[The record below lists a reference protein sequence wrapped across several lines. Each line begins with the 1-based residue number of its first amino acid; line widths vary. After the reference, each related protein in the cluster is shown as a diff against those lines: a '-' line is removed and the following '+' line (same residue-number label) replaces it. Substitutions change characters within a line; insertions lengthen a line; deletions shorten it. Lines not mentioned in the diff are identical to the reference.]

1 MAEEEDSGK
10 VLACAIA
17 RDLNSFDEL
26 INEMQTLYGDA
37 WGGLDFADATSVLQ
51 TPEAADLQLVV
62 LAVDTEDANDSA
74 GITQIIQ
81 SCKTQGFQTVLVAKD
96 LNPAALHSLM
106 RLGADDFLP
115 YPLPENALVET
126 RDRFQAMQTS
136 MPGQQAAS
144 QEVVVDATQ
153 ARPRGPDRD
162 GFIFPV
168 YGLAGG
174 VGSSTFA
181 ANLAWELQTLVE
193 QKGKRVAIID
203 LDLQFGCISTYLDV
217 PRTDATYELLS
228 NAMDA
233 DDDTIAQ
240 IVSNF
245 EQRLDIL
252 AAPSDAIPLEFVGRA
267 EVEHLLNVFARNYDF
282 VIVDL
287 PKNLVSWTETVL
299 KSSQLFF
306 TLLELD
312 MRSAQNALRFLRVLK
327 SDDLPYEKVQFVLN
341 RAPKVTDL
349 TGRSRVKKLADSLD
363 VQFRFFLPDGQ
374 KQVPYAGDHG
384 SPLAEIA
391 PKNPLRREIRKIATT
406 LADLALSEEA
416 KSEAN

>member
-1 MAEEEDSGK
+1 MGQEEEDGK
-10 VLACAIA
+10 VVACAIA
-17 RDLNSFDEL
+17 RDLNDFGQL
-26 INEMQTLYGDA
+26 ISEMETQFGDN
-37 WGGLDFADATSVLQ
+37 WGGLDFEDATGVLAS
-51 TPEAADLQLVV
+51 PEAADLEIVV
-62 LAVDTEDANDSA
+62 IALDAGDADNTGAVSEIISA
-74 GITQIIQ
+74 A
-81 SCKTQGFQTVLVAKD
+81 KTQGFQTVLLAKD
-96 LNPAALHSLM
+96 LSPAALHGFM

-115 YPLPENALVET
+115 YPLPDNAIQET
-126 RDRFQAMQTS
+126 RERFQQLNARIA
-136 MPGQQAAS
+136 PQQ
-144 QEVVVDATQ
+144 QPENVVVDATQ
-153 ARPRGPDRD
+153 ARPRGPNRN

-181 ANLAWELQTLVE
+181 ANLAWEIQTLVE
-193 QKGKRVAIID
+193 QKGKRVCIID
-203 LDLQFGCISTYLDV
+203 LDLQFGTISTYLDV
-217 PRTDATYELLS
+217 PRTDAVYELLS
-228 NAMDA
+228 NAMDT

-240 IVSNF
+240 TVANF

-252 AAPSDAIPLEFVGRA
+252 PAPSDAIPLEFIGQQ
-267 EVEHLLNVFARNYDF
+267 EVEHILNVFARNYDF

-299 KSSQLFF
+299 RSSQLFF

-349 TGRSRVKKLADSLD
+349 TGRGRVKKLAESLD

-384 SPLAEIA
+384 SPLGEIA

-406 LADLALSEEA
+406 LADLALGEESTA
-416 KSEAN
+416 ET

>member
-1 MAEEEDSGK
+1 MAESEQSGT
-10 VLACAIA
+10 VLACAVA
-17 RDLNSFDEL
+17 RDLTEFNEL
-26 INEMQTLYGDA
+26 IAEMESQFGDS
-37 WGGLDFADATSVLQ
+37 WGGLDFADATAVLT
-51 TPEAADLQLVV
+51 TPEASDLEIVV
-62 LAVDTEDANDSA
+62 IALDAGDAENTESVSD
-74 GITQIIQ
+74 II
-81 SCKTQGFQTVLVAKD
+81 STSKAQGFQTVLLAKD
-96 LNPAALHSLM
+96 LSPAALHSFM

-115 YPLPENALVET
+115 YPLPPNALQET
-126 RDRFQAMQTS
+126 RERFKALNAQVPAQVAQA
-136 MPGQQAAS
+136 PAPEAQQP
-144 QEVVVDATQ
+144 
-153 ARPRGPDRD
+153 RPRGPDRK
-162 GFIFPV
+162 GIIFPV

-193 QKGKRVAIID
+193 QKGMRVCIID
-203 LDLQFGCISTYLDV
+203 LDLQFGTISTYLDV
-217 PRTDATYELLS
+217 PRTESTYELLS

-245 EQRLDIL
+245 QQRLDIL
-252 AAPSDAIPLEFVGRA
+252 AAPSDAIPLEFVGQK
-267 EVEHLLNVFARNYDF
+267 EVEHLLSVFARNYDF
-282 VIVDL
+282 VVVDL

-299 KSSQLFF
+299 RASQLFF

-341 RAPKVTDL
+341 RAPKMTDL

-363 VQFRFFLPDGQ
+363 VEFRFFLPDGL

-384 SPLAEIA
+384 SPLAEIT

-406 LADLALSEEA
+406 LADLALKEETNEEA
-416 KSEAN
+416 R

>member
-1 MAEEEDSGK
+1 MAEDEQSGK

-17 RDLNSFDEL
+17 RDLTEFDQL
-26 INEMQTLYGDA
+26 ISEMESQFGDN
-37 WGGLDFADATSVLQ
+37 WGGLDFADATSVLT
-51 TPEAADLQLVV
+51 TPEAADLEVV
-62 LAVDTEDANDSA
+62 VIALDSGDSENTAAVSE
-74 GITQIIQ
+74 IIAT
-81 SCKTQGFQTVLVAKD
+81 SKEQGFQTVLLAKD
-96 LNPAALHSLM
+96 LSPTALHGFM

-115 YPLPENALVET
+115 YPLPPDALQET
-126 RDRFQAMQTS
+126 RDRFKELNKQVPA
-136 MPGQQAAS
+136 PVAAEE
-144 QEVVVDATQ
+144 EVVVDARQ
-153 ARPRGPDRD
+153 ARPRGPARN

-181 ANLAWELQTLVE
+181 ANLAWEIQTLVE
-193 QKGKRVAIID
+193 QKGKRVCIID
-203 LDLQFGCISTYLDV
+203 MDLQFGTISTYLDV

-233 DDDTIAQ
+233 DDDLVAQ

-245 EQRLDIL
+245 QQRLDIL
-252 AAPSDAIPLEFVGRA
+252 PAPSDAIPLEFVGQK
-267 EVEHLLNVFARNYDF
+267 EVDHLLDVFARNYDF

-287 PKNLVSWTETVL
+287 PKNMVSWTETVL
-299 KSSQLFF
+299 KKSQLFF

-349 TGRSRVKKLADSLD
+349 TGRGRVKKLADSLD
-363 VQFRFFLPDGQ
+363 VTFRFFLPDGQ

-391 PKNPLRREIRKIATT
+391 PKNPLRREIRKIAQT
-406 LADLALSEEA
+406 LSDLALGEETT
-416 KSEAN
+416 